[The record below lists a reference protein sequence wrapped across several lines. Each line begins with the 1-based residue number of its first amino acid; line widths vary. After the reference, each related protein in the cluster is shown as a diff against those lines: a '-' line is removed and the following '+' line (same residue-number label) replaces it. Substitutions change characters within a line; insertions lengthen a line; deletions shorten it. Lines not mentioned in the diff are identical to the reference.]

1 MILTFDDGYRDN
13 YTSAFPLLKKF
24 GMTAVIFLVADPQ
37 LESNAWDA
45 AAGEPWAPL
54 MTREQALEMSRA
66 GIEIGSHTLT
76 HPRLSDLSADRLAW
90 ELGESKRVL
99 DSWLDAPVVSLAYP
113 YGAVDERVK
122 RAAQQAGYE
131 CAAAT
136 NSGPIRFGRDPFEIR
151 RVQILPWSGAFQ
163 FWKRSSPWYLRY
175 KTLKGNL
182 PQH

>member
-1 MILTFDDGYRDN
+1 
-13 YTSAFPLLKKF
+13 
-24 GMTAVIFLVADPQ
+24 
-37 LESNAWDA
+37 
-45 AAGEPWAPL
+45 

-76 HPRLSDLSADRLAW
+76 HPRLPDLPVERLVW

-99 DSWLDAPVVSLAYP
+99 ESWLGVPVTSLAYP

-131 CAAAT
+131 LAVAT
-136 NSGPIRFGRDPFEIR
+136 NSGPIRFGEDPLEIR
-151 RVQILPWSGAFQ
+151 RVQILPWSGTFQ

-175 KTLKGNL
+175 KKLKGNL

>member
-1 MILTFDDGYRDN
+1 
-13 YTSAFPLLKKF
+13 
-24 GMTAVIFLVADPQ
+24 MTAVVFLVADPT
-37 LESNAWDA
+37 LSSNAWDA
-45 AAGEPWAPL
+45 SAGEPWAAL
-54 MTREQALEMSRA
+54 MTRRQAREMSRA

-76 HPRLSDLSADRLAW
+76 HPRLPDLGADRLAW

-99 DSWLDAPVVSLAYP
+99 ESWLHEPVVSLAYP

-122 RAAQQAGYE
+122 RAAQLAGYA
-131 CAAAT
+131 CAVAT
-136 NSGPIRFGRDPFEIR
+136 NSGPIRFGSDPLEIR

-182 PQH
+182 PQS